1 MNKDFNRL
9 IKSAVGATL
18 PQPPKPASP
27 PPMPQATPVT
37 APPATVPPT
46 STLPQQNAARRT
58 RIATS
63 VANTSI
69 APAVAKATGWLGDRA
84 SDVQKATQQFAS
96 TPDNYFRSML
106 NNAMPEW
113 LQAAEAGSG
122 AVGGGL
128 QGIGTAA
135 DFVHNIYKGVPN
147 MAVEGLA
154 RMGNAGNAAAAGNLR
169 EAATEA
175 GQGYARLGGAAASAV
190 PGATALGSKALGAV
204 GRVAGGVGASLA
216 ADTPAVA
223 TAPAAATV
231 AQVTGQDPAKVE
243 QAAANAGFSGE
254 DFQKMMPFLM
264 AVLPML
270 LGGGGGGGP
279 NFSNPNYVPTP
290 VDRMAAG
297 SMFG

>member
-1 MNKDFNRL
+1 
-9 IKSAVGATL
+9 
-18 PQPPKPASP
+18 
-27 PPMPQATPVT
+27 
-37 APPATVPPT
+37 
-46 STLPQQNAARRT
+46 
-58 RIATS
+58 
-63 VANTSI
+63 
-69 APAVAKATGWLGDRA
+69 
-84 SDVQKATQQFAS
+84 
-96 TPDNYFRSML
+96 ML

-216 ADTPAVA
+216 SDT
-223 TAPAAATV
+223 PAAATV
-231 AQVTGQDPAKVE
+231 AQATGQDPAKVE

-270 LGGGGGGGP
+270 LGGGGGGGGP